1 MSTSILPGERP
12 DRLEEESAVLGVFA
26 PGEDVARMTC
36 FGLQALQHRGQES
49 AGIAVGDG
57 ETFMVSKDLGLVTQV
72 FDESRLA
79 ALEGYVAVGHARY
92 STSGA
97 AASWEAAQPHISAI
111 TSIVLSVLSKSFS
124 AAVIRSSLTD
134 FITEQCIILLKDV
147 HNAVLERKKL
157 SAISCRSSFLL

>member
-1 MSTSILPGERP
+1 MF
-12 DRLEEESAVLGVFA
+12 GVFA

-57 ETFMVSKDLGLVTQV
+57 ETIMVSKDLGLVTQV

-92 STSGA
+92 STSGC

-111 TSIVLSVLSKSFS
+111 DEILIALAHNGTLVNTN
-124 AAVIRSSLTD
+124 SLRARLIDEGIQLRAGTD
-134 FITEQCIILLKDV
+134 
-147 HNAVLERKKL
+147 
-157 SAISCRSSFLL
+157 S